1 MCQATRGNKKWVQ
14 TAVTTAE
21 SPKLLALRLA
31 LAVPL
36 VDVFSNYASATFKVK
51 S

>member
-21 SPKLLALRLA
+21 TPELLALRLA

-36 VDVFSNYASATFKVK
+36 VDVFSNYKERYF
-51 S
+51 